1 MKKFIAFIVIL
12 VCIFPIGKILL
23 NTIPNNHNKNQESSI
38 NKINSQPSSS
48 KENENSSTPTD
59 NFVDINK
66 DESSENILVDVGD
79 NEYLVAVD
87 SASKELIINENIS
100 DSNKYIKIDFDE
112 ILPVI
117 SDIQDYKN
125 LSIPQYISL
134 YNKISPHIDTNM
146 SYSELLSLASSINI
160 NDFSIKDKICSGVL
174 IIGIPASLA
183 SVMMSISQIIM
194 NGLMAG
200 YGDMALAG
208 IGVAMKVTMIT
219 GMISM
224 GIGQG
229 VQPLLGYCVG
239 ANTWDRFKKIMKF
252 SLIFSFLLGLI
263 LTVLCYLFTNSI
275 VSAFLTE
282 PSAFDY
288 SVQFSRILLTT
299 STFFG
304 VFYVLTNALQAMGAA
319 VSSLI
324 INLSSK
330 KLYGI

>member
-38 NKINSQPSSS
+38 DKTNPQPSSS
-48 KENENSSTPTD
+48 KENKNESTPTD

-66 DESSENILVDVGD
+66 DESNENILVDVGD

-100 DSNKYIKIDFDE
+100 DSNKYIKIDYKE

-160 NDFSIKDKICSGVL
+160 NDLKSNYNEFIKIQKNND
-174 IIGIPASLA
+174 
-183 SVMMSISQIIM
+183 
-194 NGLMAG
+194 
-200 YGDMALAG
+200 
-208 IGVAMKVTMIT
+208 
-219 GMISM
+219 
-224 GIGQG
+224 
-229 VQPLLGYCVG
+229 
-239 ANTWDRFKKIMKF
+239 
-252 SLIFSFLLGLI
+252 
-263 LTVLCYLFTNSI
+263 
-275 VSAFLTE
+275 
-282 PSAFDY
+282 
-288 SVQFSRILLTT
+288 
-299 STFFG
+299 
-304 VFYVLTNALQAMGAA
+304 
-319 VSSLI
+319 
-324 INLSSK
+324 
-330 KLYGI
+330 

>member
-1 MKKFIAFIVIL
+1 MKKFITFIVIL

-38 NKINSQPSSS
+38 DKTNPQPSSS

-66 DESSENILVDVGD
+66 DESNENILVDVGD

-100 DSNKYIKIDFDE
+100 DSNKYIKIDYEE

-160 NDFSIKDKICSGVL
+160 NDLKSNYNEFIKIQKNNDELLVIVL
-174 IIGIPASLA
+174 IL
-183 SVMMSISQIIM
+183 
-194 NGLMAG
+194 
-200 YGDMALAG
+200 YFF
-208 IGVAMKVTMIT
+208 
-219 GMISM
+219 
-224 GIGQG
+224 
-229 VQPLLGYCVG
+229 C
-239 ANTWDRFKKIMKF
+239 
-252 SLIFSFLLGLI
+252 
-263 LTVLCYLFTNSI
+263 I
-275 VSAFLTE
+275 V
-282 PSAFDY
+282 
-288 SVQFSRILLTT
+288 
-299 STFFG
+299 
-304 VFYVLTNALQAMGAA
+304 
-319 VSSLI
+319 
-324 INLSSK
+324 
-330 KLYGI
+330 

>member
-66 DESSENILVDVGD
+66 DESNENILVDVGD

-100 DSNKYIKIDFDE
+100 DSNKYIKIDYEE

-160 NDFSIKDKICSGVL
+160 NDLKSNYNEFIKIQKNND
-174 IIGIPASLA
+174 
-183 SVMMSISQIIM
+183 
-194 NGLMAG
+194 
-200 YGDMALAG
+200 
-208 IGVAMKVTMIT
+208 
-219 GMISM
+219 
-224 GIGQG
+224 
-229 VQPLLGYCVG
+229 
-239 ANTWDRFKKIMKF
+239 
-252 SLIFSFLLGLI
+252 
-263 LTVLCYLFTNSI
+263 
-275 VSAFLTE
+275 
-282 PSAFDY
+282 
-288 SVQFSRILLTT
+288 
-299 STFFG
+299 
-304 VFYVLTNALQAMGAA
+304 
-319 VSSLI
+319 
-324 INLSSK
+324 
-330 KLYGI
+330 

>member
-38 NKINSQPSSS
+38 NKTNPQPSSS

-66 DESSENILVDVGD
+66 DESNENILVDVGD

-100 DSNKYIKIDFDE
+100 DSNKYIKIDYKE

-117 SDIQDYKN
+117 SDIEDYKN

-160 NDFSIKDKICSGVL
+160 NDLKSNYSEFIKIQKNND
-174 IIGIPASLA
+174 
-183 SVMMSISQIIM
+183 
-194 NGLMAG
+194 
-200 YGDMALAG
+200 
-208 IGVAMKVTMIT
+208 
-219 GMISM
+219 
-224 GIGQG
+224 
-229 VQPLLGYCVG
+229 
-239 ANTWDRFKKIMKF
+239 
-252 SLIFSFLLGLI
+252 
-263 LTVLCYLFTNSI
+263 
-275 VSAFLTE
+275 
-282 PSAFDY
+282 
-288 SVQFSRILLTT
+288 
-299 STFFG
+299 
-304 VFYVLTNALQAMGAA
+304 
-319 VSSLI
+319 
-324 INLSSK
+324 
-330 KLYGI
+330 

>member
-38 NKINSQPSSS
+38 DKTNPQPSSS
-48 KENENSSTPTD
+48 KENKNESTPTD

-66 DESSENILVDVGD
+66 DESNENILVDVGD

-117 SDIQDYKN
+117 SDIEDYKN

-160 NDFSIKDKICSGVL
+160 NDLKSNYNEFIKIQKN
-174 IIGIPASLA
+174 
-183 SVMMSISQIIM
+183 
-194 NGLMAG
+194 NG
-200 YGDMALAG
+200 
-208 IGVAMKVTMIT
+208 
-219 GMISM
+219 
-224 GIGQG
+224 
-229 VQPLLGYCVG
+229 
-239 ANTWDRFKKIMKF
+239 
-252 SLIFSFLLGLI
+252 
-263 LTVLCYLFTNSI
+263 
-275 VSAFLTE
+275 
-282 PSAFDY
+282 
-288 SVQFSRILLTT
+288 
-299 STFFG
+299 
-304 VFYVLTNALQAMGAA
+304 
-319 VSSLI
+319 
-324 INLSSK
+324 
-330 KLYGI
+330 

>member
-66 DESSENILVDVGD
+66 DESNENILVDVGD

-100 DSNKYIKIDFDE
+100 DSNKYIKIDYKE

-160 NDFSIKDKICSGVL
+160 NDLKSNYNEFIKIQKNND
-174 IIGIPASLA
+174 
-183 SVMMSISQIIM
+183 
-194 NGLMAG
+194 
-200 YGDMALAG
+200 
-208 IGVAMKVTMIT
+208 
-219 GMISM
+219 
-224 GIGQG
+224 
-229 VQPLLGYCVG
+229 
-239 ANTWDRFKKIMKF
+239 
-252 SLIFSFLLGLI
+252 
-263 LTVLCYLFTNSI
+263 
-275 VSAFLTE
+275 
-282 PSAFDY
+282 
-288 SVQFSRILLTT
+288 
-299 STFFG
+299 
-304 VFYVLTNALQAMGAA
+304 
-319 VSSLI
+319 
-324 INLSSK
+324 
-330 KLYGI
+330 

>member
-38 NKINSQPSSS
+38 NKTNPQPSSS

-66 DESSENILVDVGD
+66 DESNENILVDVGD

-100 DSNKYIKIDFDE
+100 DSNKYIKIDYKE

-134 YNKISPHIDTNM
+134 YNKVSPHIDTNM

-160 NDFSIKDKICSGVL
+160 NDLKSNYSEFIKIQKNND
-174 IIGIPASLA
+174 
-183 SVMMSISQIIM
+183 
-194 NGLMAG
+194 
-200 YGDMALAG
+200 
-208 IGVAMKVTMIT
+208 
-219 GMISM
+219 
-224 GIGQG
+224 
-229 VQPLLGYCVG
+229 
-239 ANTWDRFKKIMKF
+239 
-252 SLIFSFLLGLI
+252 
-263 LTVLCYLFTNSI
+263 
-275 VSAFLTE
+275 
-282 PSAFDY
+282 
-288 SVQFSRILLTT
+288 
-299 STFFG
+299 
-304 VFYVLTNALQAMGAA
+304 
-319 VSSLI
+319 
-324 INLSSK
+324 
-330 KLYGI
+330 

>member
-66 DESSENILVDVGD
+66 DEYSENILVDVGD

-87 SASKELIINENIS
+87 SASKELVINENIS
-100 DSNKYIKIDFDE
+100 DSNKYIKIDYKE

-117 SDIQDYKN
+117 SDIEDYKN

-160 NDFSIKDKICSGVL
+160 NDLKSNYNEFIKIQG
-174 IIGIPASLA
+174 
-183 SVMMSISQIIM
+183 SVRQ
-194 NGLMAG
+194 
-200 YGDMALAG
+200 
-208 IGVAMKVTMIT
+208 
-219 GMISM
+219 
-224 GIGQG
+224 
-229 VQPLLGYCVG
+229 
-239 ANTWDRFKKIMKF
+239 
-252 SLIFSFLLGLI
+252 
-263 LTVLCYLFTNSI
+263 LC
-275 VSAFLTE
+275 
-282 PSAFDY
+282 D
-288 SVQFSRILLTT
+288 
-299 STFFG
+299 
-304 VFYVLTNALQAMGAA
+304 
-319 VSSLI
+319 
-324 INLSSK
+324 
-330 KLYGI
+330 

>member
-38 NKINSQPSSS
+38 NKINPQPSSS

-66 DESSENILVDVGD
+66 DECNENILVDVGD

-87 SASKELIINENIS
+87 SASKELVINENIS
-100 DSNKYIKIDFDE
+100 DSNKYIKIDYKE

-160 NDFSIKDKICSGVL
+160 NDLKSNYNEFIKIQKN
-174 IIGIPASLA
+174 
-183 SVMMSISQIIM
+183 
-194 NGLMAG
+194 NG
-200 YGDMALAG
+200 
-208 IGVAMKVTMIT
+208 
-219 GMISM
+219 
-224 GIGQG
+224 
-229 VQPLLGYCVG
+229 
-239 ANTWDRFKKIMKF
+239 
-252 SLIFSFLLGLI
+252 
-263 LTVLCYLFTNSI
+263 
-275 VSAFLTE
+275 
-282 PSAFDY
+282 
-288 SVQFSRILLTT
+288 
-299 STFFG
+299 
-304 VFYVLTNALQAMGAA
+304 
-319 VSSLI
+319 
-324 INLSSK
+324 
-330 KLYGI
+330 

>member
-38 NKINSQPSSS
+38 NKTNPQPSSS

-66 DESSENILVDVGD
+66 DESNENILVDVGD

-117 SDIQDYKN
+117 SDIEDYKN

-134 YNKISPHIDTNM
+134 YNKISPYIDTNM

-160 NDFSIKDKICSGVL
+160 NDLKSNYNEFIKIQKNND
-174 IIGIPASLA
+174 
-183 SVMMSISQIIM
+183 
-194 NGLMAG
+194 
-200 YGDMALAG
+200 
-208 IGVAMKVTMIT
+208 
-219 GMISM
+219 
-224 GIGQG
+224 
-229 VQPLLGYCVG
+229 
-239 ANTWDRFKKIMKF
+239 
-252 SLIFSFLLGLI
+252 
-263 LTVLCYLFTNSI
+263 
-275 VSAFLTE
+275 
-282 PSAFDY
+282 
-288 SVQFSRILLTT
+288 
-299 STFFG
+299 
-304 VFYVLTNALQAMGAA
+304 
-319 VSSLI
+319 
-324 INLSSK
+324 
-330 KLYGI
+330 

>member
-66 DESSENILVDVGD
+66 DECNENILVDVGD

-100 DSNKYIKIDFDE
+100 DSNKYIKIDYEE

-117 SDIQDYKN
+117 SDIEDYKN

-134 YNKISPHIDTNM
+134 YNKVSPHIDTNM

-160 NDFSIKDKICSGVL
+160 NDLKSNYSEFIKIQKNND
-174 IIGIPASLA
+174 
-183 SVMMSISQIIM
+183 
-194 NGLMAG
+194 
-200 YGDMALAG
+200 
-208 IGVAMKVTMIT
+208 
-219 GMISM
+219 
-224 GIGQG
+224 
-229 VQPLLGYCVG
+229 
-239 ANTWDRFKKIMKF
+239 
-252 SLIFSFLLGLI
+252 
-263 LTVLCYLFTNSI
+263 
-275 VSAFLTE
+275 
-282 PSAFDY
+282 
-288 SVQFSRILLTT
+288 
-299 STFFG
+299 
-304 VFYVLTNALQAMGAA
+304 
-319 VSSLI
+319 
-324 INLSSK
+324 
-330 KLYGI
+330 